1 MAMDQLPRS
10 KAAQMGQN
18 VTEGITDTFY
28 NRWKYTWCQ
37 LLKRVIPIV
46 TAKKKPGIFPKP
58 MLN

>member
-46 TAKKKPGIFPKP
+46 TA
-58 MLN
+58 